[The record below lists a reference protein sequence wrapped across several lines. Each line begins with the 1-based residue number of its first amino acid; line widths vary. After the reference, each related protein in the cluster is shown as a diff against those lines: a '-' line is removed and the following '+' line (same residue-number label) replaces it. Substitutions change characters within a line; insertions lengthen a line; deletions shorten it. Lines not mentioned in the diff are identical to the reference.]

1 MKEVRNI
8 PVGENTISVAETR
21 NLIEMQRT
29 LNQALTHDEY
39 MKIMLIYKNVVDRLC
54 NTANE
59 MGIGI

>member
-39 MKIMLIYKNVVDRLC
+39 MKIISFD
-54 NTANE
+54 
-59 MGIGI
+59 